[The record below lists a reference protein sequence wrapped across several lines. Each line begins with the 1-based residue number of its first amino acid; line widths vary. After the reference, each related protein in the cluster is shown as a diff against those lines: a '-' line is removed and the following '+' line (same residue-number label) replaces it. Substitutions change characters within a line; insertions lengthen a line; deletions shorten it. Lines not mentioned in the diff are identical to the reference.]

1 MKEKSDNR
9 ATTDSLQYQK
19 YKQYALDVQSGKI
32 TANRYI
38 KQATK
43 RYLDWFERPDMEF
56 RPQAVDKVFNF
67 ISKLKHFKGEH
78 AGKPFKLLDFQ
89 KFIISNMFGFYWK
102 DEEGKPK
109 NRRVVQYVWFEVG
122 RKNGKTALAAAILLY
137 MMIADGEQSAD
148 CFFLANSHKQALL
161 AYEYA
166 HKFIGNLDKKGSFF
180 QRYRDSIK
188 FPLTN
193 SQISCLASDFKRLD
207 GLNPH
212 CFLQDEYHE
221 VSTEKIF
228 ANMCSGMQSRKN
240 SIGIII
246 TSAGFDLNSVAYTKR
261 KEMITILS
269 GKVQDDAQL
278 VFIYCLD
285 PEDDYKDPKVWEKAN
300 PSLGQTLYPDKLQIE
315 VNKASN
321 SPTVEPFILCK
332 NFGKWG
338 LTDYEK
344 TWLTHDEI
352 LNVTCDISL
361 DQFDPDN
368 SIVWLGV
375 DLSSTCDLTALSM
388 MVVEDSDD
396 GKMYYFKTW
405 YFLPSLSLQQN
416 MNQEIYRKAI
426 NQHQLIATNG
436 NVCDYQ
442 EVTKIILKI
451 AERYTIGGVF
461 YDSYNATQW
470 AIDCTNQG
478 LPLTP
483 LSQALWSFNRGTKE
497 FTRLVKMGNCRIDNN
512 ILTRFCFDNAELKF
526 DHNEN
531 CKPVKKGFAKGGS
544 AKIDGTISMLSC
556 LCGYLLQPQFD
567 TSI

>member
-1 MKEKSDNR
+1 MKEKSDSKG
-9 ATTDSLQYQK
+9 TDSLLK

-43 RYLDWFERPDMEF
+43 RYLDWFSRPDMEF
-56 RPQAVDKVFNF
+56 RPQSVDRVENF
-67 ISKLKHFKGEH
+67 ISKLRHFKGEH

-89 KFIISNMFGFYWK
+89 RFIISNMFGFYWK

-109 NRRVVQYVWFEVG
+109 NRRVVQYVWLELS

-137 MMIADGEQSAD
+137 MMIADSEQSAD
-148 CFFLANSHKQALL
+148 CFFLANSHKQSLVT
-161 AYEYA
+161 YEYA
-166 HKFIGNLDKKGSFF
+166 DKFIKNLDKKGSFF

-193 SQISCLASDFKRLD
+193 SQISCLCADPKKLD
-207 GLNPH
+207 ALNVWGYVI
-212 CFLQDEYHE
+212 DEYHE
-221 VSTEKIF
+221 CSTEKIY
-228 ANMCSGMQSRKN
+228 ANMCSGMQGRKN
-240 SIGIII
+240 PMGIII
-246 TSAGFDLNSVAYTKR
+246 TSAGFDLNGVAAQKR
-261 KEMITILS
+261 KEMIEILS
-269 GKVQDDAQL
+269 EKVKDDSQL

-300 PSLGQTLYPDKLQIE
+300 PSLNQTLYPDKLQIE

-321 SPTVEPFILCK
+321 SPTVEPFVKCK
-332 NFGKWG
+332 NFGFWG

-368 SIVWLGV
+368 TIVWCGA
-375 DLSSTCDLTALSM
+375 DLASTSDLTALSM
-388 MVVEDSDD
+388 MVVED
-396 GKMYYFKTW
+396 GIYYFKTW
-405 YFLPSLSLQQN
+405 NFLPESALHQN
-416 MNQEIYRKAI
+416 MNQEIYRKASRRGD
-426 NQHQLIATNG
+426 LIVTNG
-436 NVCDYQ
+436 NVCDYD
-442 EVTKIILKI
+442 EVTKVLLQI

-461 YDSYNATQW
+461 YDQYNATQW
-470 AIDCTNQG
+470 AIDATAKG

-483 LSQALWSFNRGTKE
+483 CSQALWSFNRPTKE
-497 FTRLVKMGNCRIDNN
+497 FERLVKMGACRIDNN
-512 ILTRFCFDNAELKF
+512 ILTRFCFDNVELKF

-531 CKPVKKGFAKGGS
+531 CKPVKKGGAKGGA
-544 AKIDGTISMLSC
+544 AKVDSVISMLSA
-556 LCGYLLQPQFD
+556 LGGYLLEPQFD

>member
-1 MKEKSDNR
+1 MKEKSDSKGPV
-9 ATTDSLQYQK
+9 SLLK
-19 YKQYALDVQSGKI
+19 YKQYALDVQSGQI
-32 TANRYI
+32 TSNRYI

-56 RPQAVDKVFNF
+56 RPQAVDKVVNF

-78 AGKPFKLLDFQ
+78 AGKPFQLLDFQ

-109 NRRVVQYVWFEVG
+109 NRRVVQYVWYEVG
-122 RKNGKTALAAAILLY
+122 RKCGKTSLAASILLY
-137 MMIADGEQSAD
+137 FLIADGEQSSD
-148 CFFLANSHKQALL
+148 VFFLANSHKQALL
-161 AYEYA
+161 AYDYA
-166 HKFIGNLDKKGSFF
+166 HKFLGGLDPKNKFF

-193 SQISCLASDFKRLD
+193 SQISCLCADPKKLD

-212 CFLQDEYHE
+212 CFLLDEYHE
-221 VSTEKIF
+221 STSEKIY
-228 ANMCSGMQSRKN
+228 ANMCSGMQGRRN
-240 SIGIII
+240 PMGIII
-246 TSAGFDLNSVAYTKR
+246 TSAGFDMNGVAYQKR
-261 KEMITILS
+261 KEMIEVLS
-269 GKVQDDAQL
+269 GKTKDDSQL

-285 PEDDYKDPKVWEKAN
+285 PEDDYKDPKVWQKAN

-321 SPTVEPFILCK
+321 SPTVEPFVKCK
-332 NFGKWG
+332 NFGFWG

-368 SIVWLGV
+368 TIVWLGV

-388 MVVEDSDD
+388 MVVED
-396 GKMYYFKTW
+396 GIYYFKTW
-405 YFLPSLSLQQN
+405 YFLPELSLQQN

-426 NQHQLIATNG
+426 NQHQLINTCG
-436 NVCDYQ
+436 NVVDYD
-442 EVTKIILKI
+442 EVTKVILQI

-461 YDSYNATQW
+461 YDSYNATSW
-470 AIDCTNQG
+470 AVDATAKG
-478 LPLTP
+478 FPLVP
-483 LSQALWSFNRGTKE
+483 FSQSLFSYNRPTKE
-497 FTRLVKMGNCRIDNN
+497 MTRLIKMGNCRIDNN
-512 ILTRFCFDNAELKF
+512 ILTRFCFDNVELKF
-526 DHNEN
+526 DYNEN

-544 AKIDGTISMLSC
+544 AKVDGVLSMLTA
-556 LCGYLLQPQFD
+556 LGGYLEQPQFD

>member
-1 MKEKSDNR
+1 MKEKSDSKG
-9 ATTDSLQYQK
+9 TDSLLK

-43 RYLDWFERPDMEF
+43 RYLDWFSRPDMEF
-56 RPQAVDKVFNF
+56 RPQAVDKVVNF
-67 ISKLKHFKGEH
+67 ISKLRHFKGEH
-78 AGKPFKLLDFQ
+78 AGKPFQLLDFQ
-89 KFIISNMFGFYWK
+89 RFIISNMFGFYWK

-166 HKFIGNLDKKGSFF
+166 HKFLGGLDPKNKLFHRF
-180 QRYRDSIK
+180 RDSIK
-188 FPLTN
+188 FPMTN
-193 SQISCLASDFKRLD
+193 SQISCLAADYKRID
-207 GLNPH
+207 GLNV
-212 CFLQDEYHE
+212 LAGLIDEFHE
-221 VSTEKIF
+221 AQNEKLY
-228 ANMCSGMQSRKN
+228 ANIVSGMQGRRN
-240 SIGIII
+240 PLAIII
-246 TSAGFDLNSVAYTKR
+246 TSAGFDLNSVGYTKR
-261 KEMITILS
+261 KEMISILS
-269 GKVQDDAQL
+269 GKVQDSDSQL

-285 PEDDYKDPKVWEKAN
+285 PEDDYKDPKVWIKAN

-315 VNKASN
+315 VNRAQ
-321 SPTVEPFILCK
+321 SPTVQPFILCK

-368 SIVWLGV
+368 TIVWLGV

-426 NQHQLIATNG
+426 NQHQLINTCG
-436 NVCDYQ
+436 NVVDYE
-442 EVTKIILKI
+442 EVTKVILQI

-461 YDSYNATQW
+461 YDSYNATSW
-470 AIDCTNQG
+470 AIDCTAKG
-478 LPLTP
+478 LPLIP
-483 LSQALWSFNRGTKE
+483 FSQSLFSYNRPTKE
-497 FTRLVKMGNCRIDNN
+497 FERLVKMGNCRIDNN
-512 ILTRFCFDNAELKF
+512 ILTRFCFDNVELKF

-544 AKIDGTISMLSC
+544 AKVDGVLSMLTA
-556 LCGYLLQPQFD
+556 LGGYLEQPKFD

>member
-1 MKEKSDNR
+1 MKEKRDSKC
-9 ATTDSLQYQK
+9 TDFLLK

-32 TANRYI
+32 ISNRYI

-43 RYLDWFERPDMEF
+43 RYLDWFSRPDMEF
-56 RPQAVDKVFNF
+56 RPRAVDRVVNF

-89 KFIISNMFGFYWK
+89 RFIIANMFGFYWK

-137 MMIADGEQSAD
+137 MMIADGEQSSD
-148 CFFLANSHKQALL
+148 VYFLANSHKQALL
-161 AYEYA
+161 AYDYA
-166 HKFIGNLDKKGSFF
+166 HKFLGGLDPKNKLFHRF
-180 QRYRDSIK
+180 RDSIK
-188 FPLTN
+188 FPMTN
-193 SQISCLASDFKRLD
+193 SQISCLAADSKRLD

-212 CFLQDEYHE
+212 CFLCDEFHE
-221 VSTEKIF
+221 SSTEKVY
-228 ANMCSGMQSRKN
+228 ANMCSGMQGRRN
-240 SIGIII
+240 PMGIII
-246 TSAGFDLNSVAYTKR
+246 TSAGFDMNGVAYTKR
-261 KEMITILS
+261 KEMIEILS
-269 GKVQDDAQL
+269 GKVQDDSQL

-285 PEDDYKDPKVWEKAN
+285 PDDDYKDPNTWEKAN
-300 PSLGQTLYPDKLQIE
+300 PSLNQTLYPDKLQIE

-321 SPTVEPFILCK
+321 SPTVSPFVKCK
-332 NFGKWG
+332 NFGFWG
-338 LTDYEK
+338 LSDYEK

-352 LNVTCDISL
+352 LNVSCDISL

-368 SIVWLGV
+368 TIVWLGV

-388 MVVEDSDD
+388 MVVED
-396 GKMYYFKTW
+396 GIYYFKTW

-426 NQHQLIATNG
+426 NQNHLRNTCG
-436 NVCDYQ
+436 NVVDYD
-442 EVTKIILKI
+442 EVTKAILQI

-470 AIDCTNQG
+470 AIDCTAKG
-478 LPLTP
+478 IPLIP
-483 LSQALWSFNRGTKE
+483 FSQSLFSYNRPTKE
-497 FTRLVKMGNCRIDNN
+497 ITRLIKMGNCRIDNN
-512 ILTRFCFDNAELKF
+512 ILTRFCFDNVELKF

-544 AKIDGTISMLSC
+544 AKVDGVLSMCTALG
-556 LCGYLLQPQFD
+556 GYLEQPQFD

>member
-9 ATTDSLQYQK
+9 GNLDSLLK

-43 RYLDWFERPDMEF
+43 RYLDWFSRNDMEF
-56 RPQAVDKVFNF
+56 RPQSVDKVINF
-67 ISKLKHFKGEH
+67 ISKLSHFKGEH

-89 KFIISNMFGFYWK
+89 KFIISNIFGFYWK

-109 NRRVVQYVWFEVG
+109 NRRVVQYVWYEVG

-166 HKFIGNLDKKGSFF
+166 HKFIGNLDSKNKFF

-188 FPLTN
+188 FPMTN
-193 SQISCLASDFKRLD
+193 SQISCLAADYKRID
-207 GLNPH
+207 GLNV
-212 CFLQDEYHE
+212 FAGLIDEFHE
-221 VSTEKIF
+221 STSEKLY
-228 ANMCSGMQSRKN
+228 ANIVSGMQGRRN
-240 SIGIII
+240 PLAIII
-246 TSAGFDLNSVAYTKR
+246 TSAGFDLNGVAYTKR
-261 KEMITILS
+261 REMIDILS
-269 GKVQDDAQL
+269 GKVQNSDSQL

-285 PEDDYKDPKVWEKAN
+285 PEDDYKDPKTWIKAN

-315 VNKASN
+315 VNRAQ

-368 SIVWLGV
+368 TIVWLGV

-388 MVVEDSDD
+388 MVVED
-396 GKMYYFKTW
+396 GIYYFKTW

-426 NQHQLIATNG
+426 NQNHLKNTCG
-436 NVCDYQ
+436 NVVDYD
-442 EVTKIILKI
+442 EVTKVILQI
-451 AERYTIGGVF
+451 AERYTIGGCF

-470 AIDCTNQG
+470 AIDCTAKG
-478 LPLTP
+478 IPLIP
-483 LSQALWSFNRGTKE
+483 FSQSLFSYNRPTKE
-497 FTRLVKMGNCRIDNN
+497 MTRLVKMGNCRIDNN
-512 ILTRFCFDNAELKF
+512 ILTRFCFDNVELKF

-544 AKIDGTISMLSC
+544 GKVDGVLSMLTA
-556 LCGYLLQPQFD
+556 LGGYLEQPQID

>member
-1 MKEKSDNR
+1 
-9 ATTDSLQYQK
+9 
-19 YKQYALDVQSGKI
+19 
-32 TANRYI
+32 
-38 KQATK
+38 
-43 RYLDWFERPDMEF
+43 
-56 RPQAVDKVFNF
+56 
-67 ISKLKHFKGEH
+67 
-78 AGKPFKLLDFQ
+78 
-89 KFIISNMFGFYWK
+89 
-102 DEEGKPK
+102 
-109 NRRVVQYVWFEVG
+109 
-122 RKNGKTALAAAILLY
+122 
-137 MMIADGEQSAD
+137 MIADGEQSSD
-148 CFFLANSHKQALL
+148 VFFLANSHKQALL
-161 AYEYA
+161 AYDYA
-166 HKFIGNLDKKGSFF
+166 HKFLGGLDPKNKLFHRF
-180 QRYRDSIK
+180 RDSIK
-188 FPLTN
+188 FPMTN
-193 SQISCLASDFKRLD
+193 SQISCLAAEAKRLD

-221 VSTEKIF
+221 VSTEKIY
-228 ANMCSGMQSRKN
+228 ANMCSGMQGRRN
-240 SIGIII
+240 PLAIII

-261 KEMITILS
+261 KEMIEILS
-269 GKVQDDAQL
+269 GKLQDDSQL
-278 VFIYCLD
+278 VFIYSLD
-285 PEDDYKDPKVWEKAN
+285 PEDDYKDPKVWQKAN

-321 SPTVEPFILCK
+321 SPTVEPFVKCK
-332 NFGKWG
+332 NFGFWG

-368 SIVWLGV
+368 TIVWLGV

-396 GKMYYFKTW
+396 GKLYYFKTW

-426 NQHQLIATNG
+426 NQHQLINTCG
-436 NVCDYQ
+436 NVVDYD
-442 EVTKIILKI
+442 EVTKVILQI

-461 YDSYNATQW
+461 YDSYNSVGWAVDAT
-470 AIDCTNQG
+470 AKG
-478 LPLTP
+478 FPLVP
-483 LSQALWSFNRGTKE
+483 FSQSLFSYNRPTKE

-512 ILTRFCFDNAELKF
+512 ILTRFCFDNVELKF

-544 AKIDGTISMLSC
+544 AKVDGVLSMLTA
-556 LCGYLLQPQFD
+556 LGGYLEQPQFD

>member
-9 ATTDSLQYQK
+9 ATVSLQYQK

-43 RYLDWFERPDMEF
+43 RYLDWFSRPNMEF
-56 RPQAVDKVFNF
+56 RPQAVDRVENF

-89 KFIISNMFGFYWK
+89 RFIIANMFGFYWK

-148 CFFLANSHKQALL
+148 CYFLSNSHKQALL

-166 HKFIGNLDKKGSFF
+166 HKFTGGLDPKNKFF
-180 QRYRDSIK
+180 QRFRDSIK
-188 FPLTN
+188 FPMTN
-193 SQISCLASDFKRLD
+193 SQISCLAADYKRID
-207 GLNPH
+207 GLNV
-212 CFLQDEYHE
+212 FAGLIDEFHE
-221 VSTEKIF
+221 AQNEKLY
-228 ANMCSGMQSRKN
+228 ANIVSGMQGRRN
-240 SIGIII
+240 PLAIII
-246 TSAGFDLNSVAYTKR
+246 TSAGFDMNGVAYTKR
-261 KEMITILS
+261 KEMIEILN
-269 GKVQDDAQL
+269 GKVQDDSQL
-278 VFIYCLD
+278 VFIYCID
-285 PEDDYKDPKVWEKAN
+285 PEDNYKCPKVWEKAN

-315 VNKASN
+315 VNRAQ
-321 SPTVEPFILCK
+321 SPTVEPFVKCK
-332 NFGKWG
+332 NFGVWG
-338 LTDYEK
+338 LSDYEK

-352 LNVTCDISL
+352 LNATCDISL

-368 SIVWLGV
+368 TIVWLGV

-388 MVVEDSDD
+388 MVVED
-396 GKMYYFKTW
+396 GIYYFKTW

-426 NQHQLIATNG
+426 NQHQLINTCG
-436 NVCDYQ
+436 NVVDYD
-442 EVTKIILKI
+442 EVTKVILQI
-451 AERYTIGGVF
+451 AELYTIGGVF
-461 YDSYNATQW
+461 YDSYNSVGWAVDAT
-470 AIDCTNQG
+470 AKG
-478 LPLTP
+478 FPLVP
-483 LSQALWSFNRGTKE
+483 FSQSLFSYNRPTKE
-497 FTRLVKMGNCRIDNN
+497 FERLVKMGNCRIDNN
-512 ILTRFCFDNAELKF
+512 ILTRFCFDNVELKF

-544 AKIDGTISMLSC
+544 AKVDGVLSMLTA
-556 LCGYLLQPQFD
+556 LGGYLEQPQFD

>member
-9 ATTDSLQYQK
+9 ATDSLLK

-43 RYLDWFERPDMEF
+43 RYLDWFSRPDMEF
-56 RPQAVDKVFNF
+56 RPRAVDRVVNF

-78 AGKPFKLLDFQ
+78 AGKQFQLLDFQ
-89 KFIISNMFGFYWK
+89 RFIIANMFGFYWK

-109 NRRVVQYVWFEVG
+109 NRRVCQYVWFEVG

-137 MMIADGEQSAD
+137 MMIADGEQSSD
-148 CFFLANSHKQALL
+148 VFFLANSHKQALL
-161 AYEYA
+161 AYDYA
-166 HKFIGNLDKKGSFF
+166 HKFLGGLDPKNKLFHRF
-180 QRYRDSIK
+180 RDSIK
-188 FPLTN
+188 FPMTN
-193 SQISCLASDFKRLD
+193 SQISCLAAEAKRLD

-212 CFLQDEYHE
+212 CYLCDEYHE
-221 VSTEKIF
+221 STTEKVY
-228 ANMCSGMQSRKN
+228 ANMCSGMQGRRN
-240 SIGIII
+240 PMGIII
-246 TSAGFDLNSVAYTKR
+246 TSAGFDMNGVAYTKR
-261 KEMITILS
+261 KEMIEILS
-269 GKVQDDAQL
+269 GKVQDDSQL

-285 PEDDYKDPKVWEKAN
+285 EGDDYKDPKTWIKAN
-300 PSLGQTLYPDKLQIE
+300 PSLNQTLYPDKLQIE
-315 VNKASN
+315 VNRAQ
-321 SPTVEPFILCK
+321 SPTVEPFVKCK
-332 NFGKWG
+332 NFGFWG
-338 LTDYEK
+338 LSNNEN
-344 TWLTHDEI
+344 TWLTHNEI

-368 SIVWLGV
+368 TIVWLGV

-388 MVVEDSDD
+388 MVVED
-396 GKMYYFKTW
+396 GIYYFKTW

-426 NQHQLIATNG
+426 NQHQLINTCG
-436 NVCDYQ
+436 NVVDYD
-442 EVTKIILKI
+442 EVTKVILQI

-470 AIDCTNQG
+470 AIDCTAKG
-478 LPLTP
+478 IPLIP
-483 LSQALWSFNRGTKE
+483 FSQSLFSYNRPTKE
-497 FTRLVKMGNCRIDNN
+497 MTRLVKMRNCRIDNN
-512 ILTRFCFDNAELKF
+512 ILTRFCFDNSELKF

-544 AKIDGTISMLSC
+544 AKVDGVLSMLTA
-556 LCGYLLQPQFD
+556 LGGYLEQPQFD

>member
-1 MKEKSDNR
+1 MKEKSDSKC
-9 ATTDSLQYQK
+9 TDSLLK

-43 RYLDWFERPDMEF
+43 RFLDWFSRPDMEF
-56 RPQAVDKVFNF
+56 RPRAVDRVVNF

-89 KFIISNMFGFYWK
+89 RFIIANMFGFYWK

-109 NRRVVQYVWFEVG
+109 NRRVCQYVWLELS
-122 RKNGKTALAAAILLY
+122 RKNGKTSLGAAILLY
-137 MMIADGEQSAD
+137 MLIADGEQSAD

-166 HKFIGNLDKKGSFF
+166 HKFLGGLDPKNKLFHRF
-180 QRYRDSIK
+180 RDSIK
-188 FPLTN
+188 FPMTN
-193 SQISCLASDFKRLD
+193 SQISCLAADYKRID
-207 GLNPH
+207 GLNV
-212 CFLQDEYHE
+212 FAGLIDEFHE
-221 VSTEKIF
+221 AQNEKLY
-228 ANMCSGMQSRKN
+228 ANIVSGMQGRRN
-240 SIGIII
+240 PLAIII
-246 TSAGFDLNSVAYTKR
+246 TSAGFDMNGVAYTKR
-261 KEMITILS
+261 KEMIEILS
-269 GKVQDDAQL
+269 GKVQDDSQL

-285 PEDDYKDPKVWEKAN
+285 ENDDYRDPKVWQKAN

-321 SPTVEPFILCK
+321 SPTVEPFVKCK
-332 NFGKWG
+332 NFGFWG

-368 SIVWLGV
+368 TIIWAGV
-375 DLSSTCDLTALSM
+375 DLAATSDLTSLSLM
-388 MVVEDSDD
+388 IVQDD
-396 GKMYYFKTW
+396 IYYFKSW
-405 YFLPSLSLQQN
+405 PFLPESALQQN
-416 MNQEIYRKAI
+416 VNAEFYKKMARN
-426 NQHQLIATNG
+426 HHLIATNG
-436 NVCDYQ
+436 NVTDYS
-442 EVTKIILKI
+442 EVTKVLLQI
-451 AERYTIGGVF
+451 AERFTIGGVF
-461 YDSYNATQW
+461 YDSWNATQW
-470 AIDCTNQG
+470 AIDCTAQG

-483 LSQALWSFNRGTKE
+483 ISQSLGSFNRCTKE
-497 FTRLVKMGNCRIDNN
+497 FERLVKMGNCRIDNN
-512 ILTRFCFDNAELKF
+512 PITRWCFDNVELKF

-531 CKPVKKGFAKGGS
+531 CKPVKKGDAKSGKG
-544 AKIDGTISMLSC
+544 KIDIVISMLSC
-556 LCGYLLQPQFD
+556 LNGYLLEPQFD

>member
-1 MKEKSDNR
+1 MKEKSDSKC
-9 ATTDSLQYQK
+9 TDSLQYQK
-19 YKQYALDVQSGKI
+19 YKDYALNVQSGKI

-56 RPQAVDKVFNF
+56 RPQAVDKVVNF
-67 ISKLKHFKGEH
+67 IGKLRHFKGEH

-166 HKFIGNLDKKGSFF
+166 HKFIGNLDSKNKFF

-188 FPLTN
+188 FPMTN
-193 SQISCLASDFKRLD
+193 SQISCLAADYKRID
-207 GLNPH
+207 GLNV
-212 CFLQDEYHE
+212 FGGIIDEFHE
-221 VSTEKIF
+221 ASTEKLY
-228 ANMCSGMQSRKN
+228 ANIVSGMQGRRN
-240 SIGIII
+240 PLAVII
-246 TSAGFDLNSVAYTKR
+246 TSAGFDMNGVAYQKR
-261 KEMITILS
+261 KEMIEILS
-269 GKVQDDAQL
+269 GKVQDDSQL

-285 PEDDYKDPKVWEKAN
+285 PEDDYKDPKTWIKAN

-315 VNKASN
+315 VNRAQ
-321 SPTVEPFILCK
+321 SPTVQPFILCK
-332 NFGKWG
+332 NFGRWG

-352 LNVTCDISL
+352 LNVTCDINL
-361 DQFDPDN
+361 ENFDTDIT
-368 SIVWLGV
+368 IVWLGV
-375 DLSSTCDLTALSM
+375 DLASTCDLTALSM
-388 MVVEDSDD
+388 MVVED
-396 GKMYYFKTW
+396 GIYYFKTW
-405 YFLPSLSLQQN
+405 YFLPELSLQQN

-451 AERYTIGGVF
+451 AERYTIGGIF

-478 LPLTP
+478 LPMTP
-483 LSQALWSFNRGTKE
+483 LSQALASFNRGTKE

-556 LCGYLLQPQFD
+556 LCGYLLEPQFD